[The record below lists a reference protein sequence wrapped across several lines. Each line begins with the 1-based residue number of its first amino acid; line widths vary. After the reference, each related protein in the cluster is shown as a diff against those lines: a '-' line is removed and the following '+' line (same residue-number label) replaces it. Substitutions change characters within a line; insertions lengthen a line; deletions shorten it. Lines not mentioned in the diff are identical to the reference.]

1 MEMDP
6 GEKGLELRVRALR
19 CHFRLPPRGG
29 GRRSGESNRGEPYR
43 HVAAAAQAA
52 VAPVDQ
58 ETRAMNHGQFRSGPT
73 KGCSVTQGFVS
84 GQE

>member
-58 ETRAMNHGQFRSGPT
+58 ETRAMNHGQVGPT
-73 KGCSVTQGFVS
+73 
-84 GQE
+84 